1 MEELDK
7 EHFDMKVE
15 GFDNIVVEEDFDMEK
30 EAYMCLIF
38 EEDFVLAD
46 KENNYFVVAVV
57 DRHFV
62 VGDNHFVVDRNF
74 AVDRY
79 FVAHRSFV
87 FDRCL
92 AADRYS
98 AVDRYFV
105 VAGRDFVV
113 DNSLE
118 EVMAE
123 DSSEA
128 EEVHMYWCAVKAGEH
143 KAVVDNRV
151 GFDKGFEAYKY

>member
-1 MEELDK
+1 
-7 EHFDMKVE
+7 MKVE

-92 AADRYS
+92 AADRCL
-98 AVDRYFV
+98 AFDRYFV
-105 VAGRDFVV
+105 VADRDFVV

-128 EEVHMYWCAVKAGEH
+128 EEVRMYWYAVKAGEH

-151 GFDKGFEAYKY
+151 GFDKGLEAYKY